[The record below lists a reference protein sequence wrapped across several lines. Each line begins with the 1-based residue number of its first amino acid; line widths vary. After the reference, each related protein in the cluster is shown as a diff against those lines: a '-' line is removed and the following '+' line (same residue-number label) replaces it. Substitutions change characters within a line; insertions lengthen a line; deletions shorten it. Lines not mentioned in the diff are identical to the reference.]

1 MFAPHI
7 IYALVCLSLALK
19 EIRPSKADGND
30 ALNTSDVW
38 TPGGGQF
45 NRGRRDN
52 EAGQGGRGEVRRRR
66 RKRLECVHEW
76 ARTEVRGQG
85 KRNGKKT

>member
-1 MFAPHI
+1 M
-7 IYALVCLSLALK
+7 CLSLALK

-45 NRGRRDN
+45 NRGRREN
-52 EAGQGGRGEVRRRR
+52 EAGQGSGAGEKEEEEEIRTR
-66 RKRLECVHEW
+66 
-76 ARTEVRGQG
+76 ARVG
-85 KRNGKKT
+85 RNGGQRSGDGKQQSSDSAEQRDV